1 MPKVILKSLILLF
14 IVNLHKVA
22 CMLATELTQS
32 QCCILLNFPFV
43 LFFLQNI
50 LHFTLLLQYTHFVY
64 TTMWNVWTESF
75 RTLLFLH
82 FFICSTLCFSRPPAP
97 PSILPSQEEQDPT
110 SLLSRPVASQI
121 HPGSSGTSRC
131 SHFYLVLLPGP
142 GVWKSNFP
150 PVSLRCNQVVY
161 DYIHIHMYI
170 YMGKPS
176 YLSLKREKSFSLG
189 FFQAS

>member
-110 SLLSRPVASQI
+110 SLLSRPMASQI
-121 HPGSSGTSRC
+121 HPGALGPLDVHTSTWSYYRGLESG
-131 SHFYLVLLPGP
+131 
-142 GVWKSNFP
+142 NQI
-150 PVSLRCNQVVY
+150 SLQWAWDATRLY
-161 DYIHIHMYI
+161 MIIYI
-170 YMGKPS
+170 YICIYIWGNLAIS
-176 YLSLKREKSFSLG
+176 V
-189 FFQAS
+189 